1 MYCGIKFN
9 FDVRKMNRRY
19 QQKMGSYESKFAC
32 EIDGKCRY
40 KLCFKGNAL
49 NMLYPEYF
57 CKECRKL
64 RLECRIC
71 DFVVDGYVESGIYT
85 GTEHSKSFWNHMRLY
100 HYQSTLV
107 DVIKSSNRSHLYLLT
122 LVPDR
127 KLDGKLFDF
136 QANYSCIV
144 CGYDYDSYLS

>member
-1 MYCGIKFN
+1 ML
-9 FDVRKMNRRY
+9 D
-19 QQKMGSYESKFAC
+19 
-32 EIDGKCRY
+32 
-40 KLCFKGNAL
+40 
-49 NMLYPEYF
+49 MLYPKYF
-57 CKECRKL
+57 CEDCHEK

-71 DFVVDGYVESGIYT
+71 DFEVE
-85 GTEHSKSFWNHMRLY
+85 GTLESDDFIKPYHIRSFWNHMRLY

-107 DVIKSSNRSHLYLLT
+107 DVIKSSNRCDLYLLT

-144 CGYDYDSYLS
+144 CGYDYDSYPSSELFQQHFNIHVLAK